1 MNLPHVM
8 HMSAINTKKN
18 AINEMKYMTV
28 KALMLMM
35 ITKIAE

>member
-8 HMSAINTKKN
+8 HMSAIKTKN
-18 AINEMKYMTV
+18 AINAMKYMTV
-28 KALMLMM
+28 KTLMLMM